1 MFDKKNL
8 KNLEHIIENCSAQL
22 QAIKSGYCPECSCI
36 CDDQYYCLTCS
47 EIETN
52 QDCEI
57 NAYNSLKYM
66 LSGNNGE
73 EEFFENIDNFQVI
86 YVDNDIDINFL
97 INNNNKDIFFKCNDY
112 TEIPIIFLFD
122 YIKNVSIN

>member
-22 QAIKSGYCPECSCI
+22 QAIKSGHCPECSCI

-73 EEFFENIDNFQVI
+73 EEFFENIDNFDFI
-86 YVDNDIDINFL
+86 FVDKDIDIDFL
-97 INNNNKDIFFKCNDY
+97 INDNNKYIFNELDNVF
-112 TEIPIIFLFD
+112 EIPVFSLFD
-122 YIKNVSIN
+122 YIKKNNNH